1 MKKTTSSSD
10 PDIRLEITP
19 ETIAAIYEHVGQ
31 HPAERGGM
39 LGSDNEGVITHFFPD
54 STAECSASEY
64 TPDIEKLNR
73 VIREWKKQ
81 GIRFQGF
88 VHSHPAGFQR
98 LSNADKEYARD
109 IMSAFKG
116 LAHLA
121 LPLVMTEPDAG
132 DFQLIPFVAV
142 RDEAN
147 AERLSFQTADV
158 VIATQNDNTPKR
170 PRTSRG
176 NPVKQKLLIASC
188 AGKIKG
194 RITYY
199 GRFENLA
206 KQVFQKINAD
216 LTPAF
221 GDDDEFPQ
229 TDADRL
235 VELIRDGDKADRH
248 LQRVQTAYDASLLN
262 NTRLVIPGVGGAAQ
276 LAIDSARAG
285 FGEFVLIDPDTVS
298 ESNIGTQ
305 SADPRMIGTAKV
317 DALAAEIRRINPRS
331 AILTIQAKIEDLS
344 DSDFEVLCHHPLRFF
359 GGNQKSDKSGQRIPM
374 PTSKP
379 QKTILLVLTDNFEA
393 QARGHRLGLQF
404 GLPTICAQEY
414 REGRGAEITFTVPG
428 VTPACHRCITA
439 SRYKAYLSQGYRNDV
454 TSHGA
459 PIFAAQML
467 NAVLGHVLLA
477 VVHHDTSH
485 PRFGKLITQFGKRN
499 LVLLRMDPNFDNFL
513 GWPAFAR
520 PLAGAADPN
529 AFVMFD
535 SIFLPQG
542 PDRGQTESRPV
553 CPDCGGSGDLRNCI
567 GTFADTRIMR
577 TITPSPRRL
586 QPSRRTRPSKRD

>member
-1 MKKTTSSSD
+1 MKKSLSSSS
-10 PDIRLEITP
+10 PNVHLEITP
-19 ETIAAIYEHVGQ
+19 ETIAAIYEHLGQ

-39 LGSDNEGVITHFFPD
+39 LGSNKWGVISHFFPD

-64 TPDIEKLNR
+64 TPDIEKLND

-98 LSNADKEYARD
+98 LSNPDKEYARD

-116 LAHLA
+116 LSHLA
-121 LPLVMTEPDAG
+121 LLLVMTEPDAG

-147 AERLSFQTADV
+147 AERLSFQTANV
-158 VIATQNDNTPKR
+158 VISAQQDSTPKQSKQ
-170 PRTSRG
+170 PNG
-176 NPVKQKLLIASC
+176 NPVKQRMLSTPCGRKT
-188 AGKIKG
+188 KG

-199 GRFENLA
+199 GRFAKLA
-206 KQVFQKINAD
+206 QQVFQEFNAD
-216 LTPAF
+216 FTTAF
-221 GDDDEFPQ
+221 GDNNEFPQ
-229 TDADRL
+229 AEANNL
-235 VELIRDGDKADRH
+235 AAVMRDGEKADSY
-248 LQRVQTAYDASLLN
+248 LQRVQTAYDGSLLN
-262 NTRLVIPGVGGAAQ
+262 NTRLVIIGVGGAYQ
-276 LAIDSARAG
+276 LALDAARAG
-285 FGEFVLIDPDTVS
+285 FGEVVS
-298 ESNIGTQ
+298 VDHDAVSDSNVGTQ

-331 AILTIQAKIEDLS
+331 AVLAVQAKIEDLS

-359 GGNQKSDKSGQRIPM
+359 GGNQKSDKSGERISM
-374 PTSKP
+374 ATSKP

-439 SRYKAYLSQGYRNDV
+439 SRYKAYLSQGYCNDV
-454 TSHGA
+454 TSDGA

-520 PLAGAADPN
+520 PLTGAADPN

-542 PDRGQTESRPV
+542 PDQGQTESRPV

-567 GTFADTRIMR
+567 GTFTDTRLMR
-577 TITPSPRRL
+577 DHKSVRSL
-586 QPSRRTRPSKRD
+586 QKRFRQQRSRERK